1 MKLRLRISQI
11 VKSHDGDRV
20 LDGCTFSFD
29 RGGAYVLMGPNG
41 SGKSTLLRICAL
53 LEKPDSGEVAY
64 YSGQERLE
72 ENISLRRRMTLVL
85 PQVGIFN
92 ATVFDNVAYGLRI
105 RGAVR
110 QEIEQKTAEMLAFAG
125 LTEKKT
131 QRALSLSSGEKQRLG
146 IARALAIAPEML
158 FLDEP
163 TASIDEANTRLIE
176 EMILEKKKNG
186 MTMII
191 TTHDRLQ
198 AERLADQ
205 MLQMTDRK
213 LEAVSGQQTCLP

>member
-1 MKLRLRISQI
+1 MKLKLEISHI
-11 VKSHDGDRV
+11 MRSPHGNLV
-20 LDGCTFSFD
+20 LEDCSYSFD
-29 RGGAYVLMGPNG
+29 RGGAYLLMGPNG

-53 LEKPDSGEVAY
+53 LEKQDRGEVTY
-64 YSGQERLE
+64 YAGEQRLQHD
-72 ENISLRRRMTLVL
+72 ISLKRRMTLVL

-92 ATVFDNVAYGLRI
+92 ATVFDNVSYGLKI
-105 RGAVR
+105 RGAGR
-110 QEIEQKTAEMLAFAG
+110 QEIERKTLELLEFAG
-125 LTEKKT
+125 LAAKKN

-146 IARALAIAPEML
+146 IARALVVAPEML

-176 EMILEKKKNG
+176 EMILGKKKSG

-205 MLQMTDRK
+205 MLLIRDKK
-213 LEAVSGQQTCLP
+213 LVEG

>member
-1 MKLRLRISQI
+1 MKLRLRIAQI
-11 VKSHDGDRV
+11 AKAHDGDRV
-20 LDGCTFSFD
+20 LDDCSFSFD
-29 RGGAYVLMGPNG
+29 RGGVYVLMGPNG

-64 YSGQERLE
+64 FCGQEKLE

-92 ATVFDNVAYGLRI
+92 STVFDNVAYGLRI

-110 QEIEQKTAEMLAFAG
+110 QEIEEKTAAMLAFAG
-125 LTEKKT
+125 LTEKRT

-146 IARALAIAPEML
+146 IARALVIAPEML

-176 EMILEKKKNG
+176 EMILEKKNNG

-205 MLQMTDRK
+205 VLLIRDRK
-213 LEAVSGQQTCLP
+213 LVAVSGQQACLP

>member
-1 MKLRLRISQI
+1 MNLRLRISQI
-11 VKSHDGDRV
+11 KKSHNGSRV
-20 LDGCTFSFD
+20 LDDCSFFFE
-29 RGGAYVLMGPNG
+29 RGGVYVLTGPNG

-53 LEKPDSGEVAY
+53 LERPDSGEVAY
-64 YSGQERLE
+64 LFGQERLPDT
-72 ENISLRRRMTLVL
+72 ISLRRRMTLVL

-92 ATVFDNVAYGLRI
+92 ATVFDNVSYGLRI
-105 RGAVR
+105 RGEDR
-110 QEIEQKTAEMLAFAG
+110 REIEQKAAEMLAFAG
-125 LTEKKT
+125 LTHKRD
-131 QRALSLSSGEKQRLG
+131 QRAPSLSSGEKQRLG
-146 IARALAIAPEML
+146 IARALVIAPEVL

-191 TTHDRLQ
+191 TTHDSSQ

-205 MLQMTDRK
+205 LLLIRDKK
-213 LEAVSGQQTCLP
+213 LVAVPV

>member
-1 MKLRLRISQI
+1 MKLRLRISGI
-11 VKSHDGDRV
+11 VKAHNGNRV
-20 LDGCTFSFD
+20 LDGCSFSFD
-29 RGGAYVLMGPNG
+29 RPGVYVLMGPNG

-53 LEKPDSGEVAY
+53 LEKPDDGDVIYISGR
-64 YSGQERLE
+64 SMLKDD
-72 ENISLRRRMTLVL
+72 ITLRRRMTLVL

-92 ATVFDNVAYGLRI
+92 STVFDNVAYGLRI
-105 RGAVR
+105 RGLER
-110 QEIEQKTAEMLAFAG
+110 QEIEQKTLAMLGFAG
-125 LTEKKT
+125 LTEKRT

-146 IARALAIAPEML
+146 IARAFAIAPEML

-191 TTHDRLQ
+191 ATHDRLQ

-205 MLQMTDRK
+205 ILLIRDKK
-213 LEAVSGQQTCLP
+213 LVAESG